1 MAATVLQD
9 LLGRQVSMDLLDPR
23 VPWDPLVLRDSKE
36 RPELLEP
43 EACRDPLVELSLRR
57 PQPMDL
63 QWLLC
68 LHTAAQLRPHLRVHC
83 QPFLP
88 CQSQS

>member
-1 MAATVLQD
+1 
-9 LLGRQVSMDLLDPR
+9 MDLLDPR

-36 RPELLEP
+36 RREPLEP
-43 EACRDPLVELSLRR
+43 EDCRDLRVESSLRR
-57 PQPMDL
+57 HQPMDL
-63 QWLLC
+63 QWLHF